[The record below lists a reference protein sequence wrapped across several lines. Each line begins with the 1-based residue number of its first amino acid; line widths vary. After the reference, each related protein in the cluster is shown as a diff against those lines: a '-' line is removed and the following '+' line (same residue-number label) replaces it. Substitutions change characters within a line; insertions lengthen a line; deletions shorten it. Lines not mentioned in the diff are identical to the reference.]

1 MGLDMYLSGKNSDGS
16 TTEVAYWRKANAI
29 HRWFVNNVQDG
40 IDECQ
45 ETIVTRNQLFT
56 LLQICQKIQNEVTM
70 VPGLVKNG
78 SRSIGG
84 GYWED
89 ILYDGEIVNNP
100 EVCHQLL
107 PVQSG
112 FFFGNTDYDEHYMN
126 HIQETIEQIEKVLEL
141 EFKEFVYSSSW

>member
-56 LLQICQKIQNEVTM
+56 LLQIC
-70 VPGLVKNG
+70 
-78 SRSIGG
+78 S
-84 GYWED
+84 
-89 ILYDGEIVNNP
+89 
-100 EVCHQLL
+100 
-107 PVQSG
+107 
-112 FFFGNTDYDEHYMN
+112 
-126 HIQETIEQIEKVLEL
+126 
-141 EFKEFVYSSSW
+141 